1 MPAGT
6 DVRVG
11 LLTEMVIRLT
21 VGLGTI
27 ARSSVTP
34 GSDLGSSVGGH

>member
-1 MPAGT
+1 MPTGT

-27 ARSSVTP
+27 AHSSVTP